1 MMQIREELAALRR
14 RAGVL
19 VVAAVVTLCLLGLR
33 LVHLQIFQGV
43 HWRALAENNRLRRV
57 PLPAPR
63 GRIFDRRGLVM
74 ADNLPTWDLLL
85 FPDEARDLNRTA
97 LFLAR
102 AGIADA
108 STLLERFSHRP
119 GGQLAPLLAAEDLT
133 WEQVATVRAHQS
145 DHPELSILAGF
156 RRVYPYA
163 DATAHALGYLRVVSP
178 RELELNPE
186 LDRNALVGA
195 TGIEALANG
204 TVSGR
209 DGERF
214 IVVSAVGRQL
224 GVVREQMPTAGP
236 DLASTLDVGLQS
248 TAREALGEES
258 GTIVALDP
266 RTGAVRV
273 LYSAPAFDPNL
284 FVGRLSRDEWRNL
297 VDDPEHPLQNRAL
310 QGVYPPGSTIK
321 PFFALAGLGA
331 GLIDPTWSVSCSGS
345 VVLHNHRFRCW
356 RRSGHGR
363 VQLERSLEV
372 SCDVYYYLLGQRL
385 GIYGMADW
393 LGRFGFG
400 SATGLGIASESSGLI
415 GTPEWS
421 ERVRGTP
428 WYPGEAVSVSIGQ
441 GPLLTTTLQLARGFA
456 VIANG
461 GRLVTPHLVPTTDTP
476 APVDVGL
483 DPSHVALVAR
493 GLERVVSGS
502 EGTAWRLRD
511 LPVAGKTGT
520 AQVARL
526 QEGVDNEDR
535 ARHLRHHA
543 WFIGWAPVDEPEL
556 VVAVIVEHGGGG
568 GSTAAPVAGRIF
580 RAFLDQASAGKSSVE
595 PAPAAG

>member
-1 MMQIREELAALRR
+1 MQIREEFGPLRR

-19 VVAAVVTLCLLGLR
+19 VISAIAVLALLGLR
-33 LVHLQIFQGV
+33 LVHLQVLHGR
-43 HWRALAENNRLRRV
+43 HWRELAENNRMRRV

-63 GRIFDRRGLVM
+63 GRIFDRRGLVI

-85 FPDEARDLNRTA
+85 FPDEARDVQRTA

-102 AGIADA
+102 AGIAEA
-108 STLLERFSHRP
+108 STLLDRFSHRP
-119 GGQLAPLLAAEDLT
+119 GGQLAPLLAAEDLS

-145 DHPELSILAGF
+145 DYPELSILAGF

-163 DATAHALGYLRVVSP
+163 DATAHAVGYLRIVSP
-178 RELELNPE
+178 RELELDPE

-195 TGIEALANG
+195 TGIEALVN
-204 TVSGR
+204 TTLSGR

-214 IVVSAVGRQL
+214 VVVSAVGRQL
-224 GVVREQMPTAGP
+224 GVVREHSPTAGP
-236 DLASTLDVGLQS
+236 DLASTLDVNLQNA
-248 TAREALGEES
+248 AREALGEES
-258 GTIVALDP
+258 GTVVALDP
-266 RTGAVRV
+266 RSGAVRV
-273 LYSAPAFDPNL
+273 LYSSPSFDPNL
-284 FVGRLSRDEWRNL
+284 FVGRLTRDEWRTL

-321 PFFALAGLGA
+321 PFYALAGLGD
-331 GLIDPTWSVSCSGS
+331 GVVDPGWSVACAGS
-345 VVLHNHRFRCW
+345 IVLHNHRFRCW
-356 RRSGHGR
+356 RRAGHGR
-363 VQLERSLEV
+363 VQMERSLEV

-385 GIYGMADW
+385 GIHRMADW

-400 SATGLGIASESSGLI
+400 AATGLGIASEASGLI

-441 GPLLTTTLQLARGFA
+441 GPLLTTALQLARGFA

-461 GRLVTPHLVPTTDTP
+461 GHLVTPHLVPPLDPTP
-476 APVDVGL
+476 PVDL
-483 DPSHVALVAR
+483 RLNPSQLEVVAR
-493 GLERVVSGS
+493 GLELVVSGS

-526 QEGVDNEDR
+526 QEGVDSDEL

-543 WFIGWAPVDEPEL
+543 WFVGWAPLDEPEL
-556 VVAVIVEHGGGG
+556 VVAVVVEHGGGG
-568 GSTAAPVAGRIF
+568 GSVAAPVAGTVF
-580 RAFLDQASAGKSSVE
+580 RAFLGQRSPAPPSLE

>member
-1 MMQIREELAALRR
+1 MMQIREDLGPLRR

-19 VVAAVVTLCLLGLR
+19 VVAAVVILCLLGLR

-163 DATAHALGYLRVVSP
+163 DATAHAVGYLRVVSP

-204 TVSGR
+204 TLSGR

-224 GVVREQMPTAGP
+224 GVVREQNPTAGP
-236 DLASTLDVGLQS
+236 DLASTLDVGLQAA
-248 TAREALGEES
+248 AREALGEES
-258 GTIVALDP
+258 GTVVALDP

-273 LYSAPAFDPNL
+273 LYSAPAFDPTL

-385 GIYGMADW
+385 GIDGMADW

-400 SATGLGIASESSGLI
+400 SATGLGIASESTGLI

-461 GRLVTPHLVPTTDTP
+461 GRLVTPYLVPTTDTP

-483 DPSHVALVAR
+483 DPSQLALVAR

-520 AQVARL
+520 SQVARL

-543 WFIGWAPVDEPEL
+543 WFVGWAPVDEPEL

-580 RAFLDQASAGKSSVE
+580 RAFLDQVSAGESSLE